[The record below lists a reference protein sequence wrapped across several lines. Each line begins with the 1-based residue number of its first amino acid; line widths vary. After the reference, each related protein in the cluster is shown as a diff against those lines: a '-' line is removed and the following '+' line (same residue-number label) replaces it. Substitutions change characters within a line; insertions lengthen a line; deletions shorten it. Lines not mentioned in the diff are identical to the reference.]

1 MQRPYKSSSYLLI
14 LNSYLLTL
22 TSYLL
27 SLPSLSS
34 CKIKTMWKNHPKALP
49 FLFFSEMWERFGYYL
64 MIGIFTLYLKDSVD
78 GFNMDEKDASSLYG
92 TFIALVF
99 FTPFLGGLIADRY
112 LGYRNSII
120 MGGLLMGIG
129 YCTMGIHSES
139 MLYVS
144 MTLVILG
151 NGFFKPNISTL
162 LGNVYNTPLHV
173 NQKDEGYNIFYM
185 GINIG
190 AFICNFFG
198 AALYS
203 MIGWGAAFAAAG
215 VGMFIGVITFISG
228 TKHYKAYDVRKP
240 LQPGDL
246 SLWQITA
253 TVILPSILFGVIG
266 WYIKGTSGYLFDSN
280 STDAFIFACIPVIFF
295 YTILL
300 LRSNKEERPAMGA
313 MLAIF
318 LVVILFWAIFKQN
331 GSALNTWASRY
342 TDREVKGSTGELLQT
357 LKQTDKA
364 VFTTYK
370 LDSVV
375 KMDAQFRKIKVDGRE
390 VKELA
395 YPSYFKNVSPDKL
408 PKEGEAVKAWLP
420 SLSQSINPFW
430 VIVLTPLVLA
440 FFTWLRRKGKE
451 PSTPT
456 KIAFGL
462 LISALSVLVMV
473 AAVKAGDNG
482 AEKVSVWWLAGSYG
496 VVTIGEL
503 FLSPM
508 GLSLV
513 SKLSPARITSLMMG
527 GWFLSTSIGNKL
539 SGVLASKWDEYDNKA
554 DYFWLNFF
562 LLAIAALFLFVL
574 LKWLNRVMKS
584 KGVN

>member
-1 MQRPYKSSSYLLI
+1 
-14 LNSYLLTL
+14 
-22 TSYLL
+22 
-27 SLPSLSS
+27 
-34 CKIKTMWKNHPKALP
+34 MWKKHPKALP

-64 MIGIFTLYLKDSVD
+64 MIGIFTLYLKDATH
-78 GFNMDEKDASSLYG
+78 GFNMDEKESASLYG

-112 LGYRNSII
+112 LGYRRSII
-120 MGGLLMGIG
+120 LGGLLMGIG
-129 YCTMGIHSES
+129 YCMMGIHNIS

-144 MTLVILG
+144 MTLVIVG

-162 LGNVYNTPLHV
+162 LGNVYSTPEHIH
-173 NQKDEGYNIFYM
+173 QKDEGYNIFYM
-185 GINIG
+185 GINVG

-198 AALYS
+198 AALYT

-215 VGMFIGVITFISG
+215 VGMFIGVLTFIIG
-228 TKHYKAYDVRKP
+228 TRHYKAYDVRKP
-240 LQPGDL
+240 LKQGDMP
-246 SLWQITA
+246 LWQILA
-253 TVILPSILFGVIG
+253 VVILPSIIFGVIG
-266 WYIKGTSGYLFDSN
+266 WFIKGTEGYLFDSN
-280 STDAFIFACIPVIFF
+280 STDAFIFACIPVCVF
-295 YTILL
+295 YTVLL
-300 LRSNKEERPAMGA
+300 LRSSKEERPAMGA

-318 LVVILFWAIFKQN
+318 AVVILFWAIFKQN

-342 TDREVKGSTGELLQT
+342 TDRAVSGAAGDFLAA
-357 LKQTDKA
+357 LKQTDKPGN
-364 VFTTYK
+364 TTYK
-370 LDSVV
+370 LDSVTRL
-375 KMDAQFRKIKVDGRE
+375 DEQFRKVRDAAGKE
-390 VKELA
+390 VKELG
-395 YPSYFKNVSPDKL
+395 YPSYFKNVAPEKL
-408 PKEGEAVKAWLP
+408 PAEGTVVKAWLP

-430 VIVLTPLVLA
+430 VIVLTPLVVA

-473 AAVKAGDNG
+473 AAVKAGNNG
-482 AEKVSVWWLAGSYG
+482 TEKVSVWWLIGSYG

-508 GLSLV
+508 GLALV
-513 SKLSPARITSLMMG
+513 SRLSPPRITSLMMG

-539 SGVLASKWDEYDNKA
+539 SGILASKWDEYDNKV
-554 DYFWLNFF
+554 DYFWLNFI
-562 LLAIAALFLFVL
+562 LLGAAAVFLFVL
-574 LKWLNRVMKS
+574 LKWLNRVMKE